1 MDPEKS
7 YSTWQEFEQEERRR
21 VGTFQLSID
30 DLERDLYYDSTYDD
44 DDEPEELNFD
54 LD

>member
-7 YSTWQEFEQEERRR
+7 YRTWQEFEQEERRR

-30 DLERDLYYDSTYDD
+30 DLERDLYYEEVCE
-44 DDEPEELNFD
+44 DEEPKELDFD
-54 LD
+54 L